1 MSEARDRYYRE
12 KIGIDEIM
20 GRLVTDY
27 VEELEKKIEQYEQSS
42 SADYDFAM
50 DKIQANIIK
59 QVYGVQTEPL
69 AGQVKVTVEYLIPVK
84 ISRGPIKTKPIQGKP
99 GIAFE
104 LSCDMEPYEKVKKHI
119 NDFIESENSEEIT
132 Q

>member
-42 SADYDFAM
+42 STNYDV
-50 DKIQANIIK
+50 IN
-59 QVYGVQTEPL
+59 
-69 AGQVKVTVEYLIPVK
+69 
-84 ISRGPIKTKPIQGKP
+84 S
-99 GIAFE
+99 GIAKCRFNRA
-104 LSCDMEPYEKVKKHI
+104 KKQI
-119 NDFIESENSEEIT
+119 QNYFLKKMK
-132 Q
+132 